1 MPVRIDRPIVLLQIG
16 LGWVVADQERE
27 NDRDEFEGAMADVVR
42 LPSDPRGHVERAAR
56 TPVVRQADDRVAAA
70 GEVPDDYAANG
81 VDRRELRKLRGGHYT
96 VRARLDL
103 HGMTAVEATKT
114 VRQFL
119 DHSRHVRHHCV
130 CIVHGRGLNSP
141 HGVPV
146 LKTVVRNELMRSASV
161 LAFTSAPR
169 SEGGAGA
176 VCVLL
181 RR

>member
-1 MPVRIDRPIVLLQIG
+1 MG
-16 LGWVVADQERE
+16 LPWLVTQSRQPD
-27 NDRDEFEGAMADVVR
+27 DDHDEFERAMTDVVR
-42 LPSDPRGHVERAAR
+42 LPSDPRGRVQRVAE
-56 TPVVRQADDRVAAA
+56 TPVLRQADERVAAA
-70 GEVPDDYAANG
+70 DDVADDYAANG
-81 VDRRELRKLRGGHYT
+81 VDRRELRKLRGGDYT
-96 VRARLDL
+96 IRARLDL
-103 HGMTAVEATKT
+103 HGMTAVAATKS

-119 DHSRHVRHHCV
+119 DHSRHARHRCV

-141 HGVPV
+141 HGTPV
-146 LKTVVRNELMRSASV
+146 LKALVRQELRRSASV